1 MITPSRTQPEIQMKL
16 ARASTSAAF
25 TTLGTATT
33 SPVRG
38 ELWPFWW
45 TAVTT
50 VAASAAAA
58 SPADALSPAG
68 ASDGFADRDPLNLS
82 LRSGPSIIRTWAR
95 RRPCRGSRVANLT
108 SCTFWDS
115 AASST

>member
-45 TAVTT
+45 TAVTMV

-58 SPADALSPAG
+58 SPADALSSAG
-68 ASDGFADRDPLNLS
+68 ASDGFATR
-82 LRSGPSIIRTWAR
+82 
-95 RRPCRGSRVANLT
+95 
-108 SCTFWDS
+108 
-115 AASST
+115 